1 MFNLTKLEIN
11 QLADKYNFNRNMT
24 EKVLRLYS
32 VLDFINN
39 NELKD
44 LLVLKGGTA
53 INIFLLDL
61 PRLSVD
67 IDLDFNL
74 SLNKEETFQKRQF
87 IDKIIKDYMADE
99 GYFLND
105 KSKFTHSLDSYV
117 FSYISSSGGSDVLK
131 IEINYSNRVHI
142 LKPQN
147 STSTSKFEKNI
158 SIARLADDELIGSKL
173 SALITR
179 TTPRDVYDVSVLF
192 KNGNIKNKD
201 LIKKITL
208 FYVCLSST
216 PPLIFND
223 MITLAINKINNLS
236 FQRIKETLF
245 PVLHKGIIFNVK
257 EMNEYVSKQIS
268 NLFVL
273 DDKDKAFI
281 SNYNNKQFTPNI
293 LFDEYKTNDL
303 DHHPMGIWK
312 IKQKEKIN

>member
-158 SIARLADDELIGSKL
+158 SIARLADDELIG
-173 SALITR
+173 
-179 TTPRDVYDVSVLF
+179 
-192 KNGNIKNKD
+192 
-201 LIKKITL
+201 
-208 FYVCLSST
+208 
-216 PPLIFND
+216 
-223 MITLAINKINNLS
+223 
-236 FQRIKETLF
+236 
-245 PVLHKGIIFNVK
+245 
-257 EMNEYVSKQIS
+257 
-268 NLFVL
+268 
-273 DDKDKAFI
+273 
-281 SNYNNKQFTPNI
+281 
-293 LFDEYKTNDL
+293 
-303 DHHPMGIWK
+303 
-312 IKQKEKIN
+312 